1 MNIHILEMFLY
12 VIGVEYPAPKE
23 NIVSAAK
30 RNSAPQTVLTA
41 LGDIP
46 EGRYMCLLDVVEEIN
61 YTSNDEPRLAQASV
75 T

>member
-12 VIGVEYPAPKE
+12 VIGVEYPAQKE
-23 NIVSAAK
+23 HIFSAAK
-30 RNSAPQTVLTA
+30 RNSAPQAVLTA

-46 EGRYMCLLDVVEEIN
+46 EGTYLSLLDVVEEIN
-61 YTSNDEPRLAQASV
+61 YTSEETGIAHVSA